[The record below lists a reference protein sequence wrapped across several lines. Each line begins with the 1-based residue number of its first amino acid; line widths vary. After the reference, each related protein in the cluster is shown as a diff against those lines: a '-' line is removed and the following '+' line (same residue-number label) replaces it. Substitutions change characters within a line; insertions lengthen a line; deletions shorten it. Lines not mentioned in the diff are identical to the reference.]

1 MKQRLENMTLEEK
14 IGQLLMFGIEGT
26 EVNEETMQMV
36 EKYKAGNVILFTHN
50 IKGIKQLFKLT
61 QDLHQLSLK
70 HLGLPMF
77 IGIDQEGGMVT
88 RIQSEATFF
97 PGAMTI
103 AANHLPLMGYEVGK
117 QMGFELKQLGINI
130 NFAPVLDVNNNPK
143 NPVIGVRSYSDNPE
157 EVAKYGLPFIQGL
170 QEHVIATAKHFP
182 GHGDTVVDSHVG
194 LPTVNHSRERLEA
207 VEFAPFKKAIN
218 AGIHG
223 MMSSHI
229 YFPALTEGGKP
240 ATLSHEVMTT
250 LLRDEFGFEG
260 LIVTDGMEMKAIAD
274 RYGTVEA
281 SLMAVQAGVNIYC
294 VCHSPKLALESM
306 ERIKEAVLNG
316 EISEDVINERVER
329 VLHYKEKYAHTN
341 VDFEFADVESL
352 IGTEEAKDMSYQIV
366 KGAATLVKGKPLQLK
381 NKALLIGTLP
391 KATTIADDRL
401 GNHDIFQE
409 LNHDFPELTVLKI
422 PVIPSEEDVEMALDK
437 AQAYDQIIIT
447 TYNANVYRNQVQLLE
462 KLHTLGKEVHVIAMR
477 NPYDLVDVPV
487 IQNYV
492 CLYEYTPNSVR
503 VLKEYL
509 KGNLQLKG
517 KVPIQNG

>member
-1 MKQRLENMTLEEK
+1 
-14 IGQLLMFGIEGT
+14 
-26 EVNEETMQMV
+26 
-36 EKYKAGNVILFTHN
+36 
-50 IKGIKQLFKLT
+50 
-61 QDLHQLSLK
+61 
-70 HLGLPMF
+70 
-77 IGIDQEGGMVT
+77 
-88 RIQSEATFF
+88 
-97 PGAMTI
+97 
-103 AANHLPLMGYEVGK
+103 
-117 QMGFELKQLGINI
+117 
-130 NFAPVLDVNNNPK
+130 
-143 NPVIGVRSYSDNPE
+143 
-157 EVAKYGLPFIQGL
+157 
-170 QEHVIATAKHFP
+170 
-182 GHGDTVVDSHVG
+182 
-194 LPTVNHSRERLEA
+194 
-207 VEFAPFKKAIN
+207 
-218 AGIHG
+218 
-223 MMSSHI
+223 
-229 YFPALTEGGKP
+229 
-240 ATLSHEVMTT
+240 
-250 LLRDEFGFEG
+250 
-260 LIVTDGMEMKAIAD
+260 
-274 RYGTVEA
+274 
-281 SLMAVQAGVNIYC
+281 
-294 VCHSPKLALESM
+294 M

-352 IGTEEAKDMSYQIV
+352 IGTEEARDMSYQIV